1 MTQELWTA
9 VDQYINETLIP
20 SDPIL
25 EAALQASE
33 KAGLPS
39 IQVSPSQG
47 KMLHILARSI
57 KARHILEIGTL
68 GGYSTIWM
76 ARALPE
82 GGRLLT
88 LEADA
93 KHAEVARPMLPG
105 LGWRRWWNCGW
116 ARRWTLFPMLLP
128 KTAAPSI

>member
-93 KHAEVARPMLPG
+93 K
-105 LGWRRWWNCGW
+105 
-116 ARRWTLFPMLLP
+116 
-128 KTAAPSI
+128 